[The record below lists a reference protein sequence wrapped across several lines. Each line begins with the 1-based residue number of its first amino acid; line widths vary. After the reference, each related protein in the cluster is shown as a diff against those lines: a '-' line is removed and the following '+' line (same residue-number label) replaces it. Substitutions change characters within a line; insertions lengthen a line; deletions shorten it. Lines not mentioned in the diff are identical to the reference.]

1 MTVQVTF
8 DSTISVLH
16 TMHPIK
22 HPCDGAKTLIVYGGR
37 LEPSTSTRILPLTTL
52 YSSAPKIPSL
62 VFFSIVSILS
72 CTINYLSIDTYPA
85 LNTLFST
92 RNFDSEDLLLRHSAP
107 SSP

>member
-8 DSTISVLH
+8 DSTTSVLH

-22 HPCDGAKTLIVYGGR
+22 HPCDWAKTLIINGGR

-62 VFFSIVSILS
+62 VFLSIVSILFRA
-72 CTINYLSIDTYPA
+72 IEHLSIDIYPA
-85 LNTLFST
+85 LNTFFTT
-92 RNFDSEDLLLRHSAP
+92 RNLDSGDLVLRHSAP
-107 SSP
+107 ISP